1 MKNYILPRIDLYPP
15 IDLARTTKENLL
27 RLIQEKF
34 DYLAPNIEAR
44 KKARKAIEDKNH
56 RAKDQITKDRGLIL
70 ASTARNEDRNTP
82 KKPFLLHLN
91 DDDKSA
97 MDETAAYYG
106 LSASEFLRILI
117 RVTNLQIPLVAAFFD
132 PSSAHFS
139 VVEQARKQK
148 QGLACNQRYVA
159 PALLSAPTEV
169 LIALTKSDEELKNYR
184 FLTKD
189 AEGRAINL
197 TLVQEL
203 EKVPVEDRESRAI
216 ECFTMQKTIQAITN
230 AINDTPS
237 DKIPKE
243 YLESEDPCD
252 ERDEEDFDYG
262 SVMDLTEHIYP
273 HIDNESEVDFI

>member
-1 MKNYILPRIDLYPP
+1 
-15 IDLARTTKENLL
+15 
-27 RLIQEKF
+27 
-34 DYLAPNIEAR
+34 
-44 KKARKAIEDKNH
+44 
-56 RAKDQITKDRGLIL
+56 
-70 ASTARNEDRNTP
+70 
-82 KKPFLLHLN
+82 
-91 DDDKSA
+91 
-97 MDETAAYYG
+97 
-106 LSASEFLRILI
+106 
-117 RVTNLQIPLVAAFFD
+117 
-132 PSSAHFS
+132 